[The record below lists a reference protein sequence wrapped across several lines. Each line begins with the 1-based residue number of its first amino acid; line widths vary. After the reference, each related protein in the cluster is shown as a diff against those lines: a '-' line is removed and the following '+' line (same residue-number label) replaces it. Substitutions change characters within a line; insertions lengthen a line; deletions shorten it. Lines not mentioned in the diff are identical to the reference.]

1 AFTPLIDRL
10 FHGRESLLVCFVIAL
25 ITYAVQHITRGTLSG
40 NARFGPYGMILAAEG
55 ILRVIPVVILY
66 AAGVDEIVWYGLAL
80 AVPPA
85 IAAAISLRGQSG
97 LLAPGPPA
105 PWSEVST
112 HLTPL
117 FLRALTAQALP
128 HSAAPR

>member
-55 ILRVIPVVILY
+55 ILRVVPVVILY
-66 AAGVDEIVWYGLAL
+66 AAGIDNIVWYGLAL

-85 IAAAISLRGQSG
+85 LAAAISVRGQSG
-97 LLAPGPPA
+97 LLPPRPPA
-105 PWSEVST
+105 HSPELST
-112 HLTPL
+112 N
-117 FLRALTAQALP
+117 
-128 HSAAPR
+128 